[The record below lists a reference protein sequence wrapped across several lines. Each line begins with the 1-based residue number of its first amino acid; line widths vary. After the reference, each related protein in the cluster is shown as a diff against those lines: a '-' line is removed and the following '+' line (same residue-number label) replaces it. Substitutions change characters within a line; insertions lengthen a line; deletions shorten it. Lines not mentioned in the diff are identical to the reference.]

1 MPLKGMTILEGTT
14 ISASGG
20 TSKSFSLT
28 GKQVPTGVNV
38 ADLSV
43 ADFRVRPNVDFRYRE
58 PVKTGGG
65 VYSKDKSSVVVR
77 RPKLKADG
85 TVVINLVRIEVEV
98 DPESTAAEKA
108 LLWTDG
114 GQICFDADTLSFR
127 TAGGLD

>member
-14 ISASGG
+14 LSASGG
-20 TSKSFSLT
+20 TAKTLSLT

-58 PVKTGGG
+58 PINVGGG
-65 VYSKDKSSVVVR
+65 TYSKDKSSVVVR
-77 RPKLKADG
+77 RPKLKSDG
-85 TVVINLVRIEVEV
+85 TVVINLIRIECEV
-98 DPESTAAEKA
+98 DPESTAAERA

-114 GQICFDADTLSFR
+114 GQICSDADTLSYR
-127 TAGGLD
+127 SAGGLD